1 MLCIVLRGSE
11 RSTCSAVERA
21 WREQARACFA
31 LSSHESACFAS
42 SSKLL
47 ACFASSSENY
57 TSRKTAIS
65 PLHPAISTR
74 RRGRGAGRFYTRSKR
89 PATPRGECDGSCAAD
104 PPGTRM
110 RWSVRGMHA
119 RRRRR
124 ALGRRARVRRQRGAH
139 IMWCLA
145 IKHHS
150 TSKKNTKGSRTPALR
165 AQMGSPPAADTRP
178 NVLQQTRAVWGAG
191 AALPRCLGPRSD
203 DLQRTN

>member
-1 MLCIVLRGSE
+1 MRRGLPS
-11 RSTCSAVERA
+11 RCPAPR
-21 WREQARACFA
+21 
-31 LSSHESACFAS
+31 
-42 SSKLL
+42 LL

-89 PATPRGECDGSCAAD
+89 PATPRGECDFFCAAD

-119 RRRRR
+119 RRRGS
-124 ALGRRARVRRQRGAH
+124 ASGRRARVRRRRGAH

-145 IKHHS
+145 MQRRRQQNRFSARFSERRTRANFPPKKIS
-150 TSKKNTKGSRTPALR
+150 TISIFYSNRMNKP
-165 AQMGSPPAADTRP
+165 SPPRP
-178 NVLQQTRAVWGAG
+178 PPSPMHAG
-191 AALPRCLGPRSD
+191 WMVSATKTPTSSAPSQDRPF
-203 DLQRTN
+203 